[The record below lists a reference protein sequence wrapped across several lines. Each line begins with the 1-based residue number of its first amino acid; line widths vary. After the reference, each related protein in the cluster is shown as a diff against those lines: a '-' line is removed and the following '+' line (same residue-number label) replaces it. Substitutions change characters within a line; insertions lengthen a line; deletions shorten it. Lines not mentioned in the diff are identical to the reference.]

1 MHHTF
6 ANMPTGYNI
15 KDQFATHYPTLPKVY
30 WNDCSSAPA
39 YADQES
45 LLNIIPVTFSIKTIK

>member
-1 MHHTF
+1 
-6 ANMPTGYNI
+6 
-15 KDQFATHYPTLPKVY
+15 LPKVY